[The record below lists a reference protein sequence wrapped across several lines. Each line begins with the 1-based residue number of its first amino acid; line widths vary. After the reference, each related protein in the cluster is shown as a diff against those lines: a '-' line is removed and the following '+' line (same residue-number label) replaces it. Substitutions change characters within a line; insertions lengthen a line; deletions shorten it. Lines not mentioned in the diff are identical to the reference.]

1 MKPGILV
8 SYAPLDM
15 PPILVAIPTLNAGE
29 PLLRCLTALSLQTWR
44 DFEVI
49 VIDNSSAERVVE
61 LPSIPFRILRPEGNI
76 GFGAAINLAIQNSR
90 ASFIAT
96 LNDDTEP
103 EPDWLRNL
111 AGPMEADPHVGMCAS
126 RIRLAGQGWLDSAGM
141 LICSD
146 GSSKQRGHMDVASA
160 FPAAEDVLCPSGCA
174 ALYRRAM
181 LDEVGG
187 FDEDFF
193 LYCEDTDLGLRA
205 QWAGWRCVYS
215 PEAIVNHRYSGTA
228 GAYSVLKA
236 RFVERNRL
244 WVAIKN
250 FPLSMLAWVPPVSAV
265 RYLLQAKAVLT
276 NRGAA
281 AGFVRSGG
289 SMGGALKII
298 VQAHWDTL
306 TRIRTLL
313 RKRGECARKRRVR
326 AADFRRLL
334 RRHSISVRKLAVS

>member
-1 MKPGILV
+1 
-8 SYAPLDM
+8 M
-15 PPILVAIPTLNAGE
+15 PAILVAIPTLNAGE
-29 PLLRCLTALSLQTWR
+29 PLFRCLTALSAQTWR

-49 VIDNSSAERVVE
+49 VIDNGDAERIEE
-61 LPSIPFRILRPEGNI
+61 LQPIPFRVLRPVRNI
-76 GFGAAINLAIQNSR
+76 GFGAAINLAIQNSS
-90 ASFIAT
+90 APWIAT

-111 AGPMEADPHVGMCAS
+111 VCPMQADSRVGMCAS
-126 RIRLAGQGWLDSAGM
+126 RIRLTGQGWLDSAGM

-146 GSSKQRGHMDVASA
+146 GSSKQRGHLDAASA

-174 ALYRRAM
+174 ALYRRSM
-181 LDEVGG
+181 LDEIGG

-215 PEAIVNHRYSGTA
+215 PEAIVSHRYSGTV
-228 GAYSVLKA
+228 GAFSALKA

-250 FPLSMLAWVPPVSAV
+250 FPLSLLVWVPALSAV
-265 RYLLQAKAVLT
+265 RYMLQAKAALT
-276 NRGAA
+276 DRGAA

-289 SMGGALKII
+289 SMGWAFRII
-298 VQAHWDTL
+298 VRAHWDTL

-313 RKRGECARKRRVR
+313 HKRGECARKRKVG
-326 AADFRRLL
+326 AAEFRRLL
-334 RRHSISVRKLAVS
+334 RRHSISIRKLAVS